1 MSNEAQ
7 ISLKNVNKSFGA
19 HHVLNDVNIDINKG
33 DFICIFGKSG
43 GGKTTLLNCI
53 STIDQA
59 SAGHIFID
67 DQELSILG
75 TLETYD
81 NGEMRSFEKLDPI
94 KKKKKKEC
102 ELLRRNNIA
111 YLFQNF
117 ALVEKMTV
125 EDNMKLAVKYNKAKN
140 KKELIQTA
148 LDKMGVGDKL
158 KSKVYELSGGEQQ
171 RVAIARNM
179 VKPFDIMLA
188 DEPTGSL
195 DDENKSIVIDTLLAL
210 NKEGKTIVVV
220 SHDKDFKKI
229 ASKSY
234 LISEGKLEVLNET

>member
-1 MSNEAQ
+1 M
-7 ISLKNVNKSFGA
+7 NKSFGA
-19 HHVLNDVNIDINKG
+19 HHVLNDMNIDINKG

-43 GGKTTLLNCI
+43 GGKTTLLN
-53 STIDQA
+53 
-59 SAGHIFID
+59 
-67 DQELSILG
+67 ILG

-81 NGEMRSFEKLDPI
+81 NGEMRSFKKLDPI
-94 KKKKKKEC
+94 KKKKGC

-158 KSKVYELSGGEQQ
+158 KSKVYELSGDEQQ

-188 DEPTGSL
+188 NEPTGSL

-210 NKEGKTIVVV
+210 NNEGKTIVVV

-229 ASKSY
+229 ANKSY
-234 LISEGKLEVLNET
+234 

>member
-1 MSNEAQ
+1 MNSLAQ
-7 ISLKNVNKSFGA
+7 VSLRNVNKSFGA
-19 HHVLNDVNIDINKG
+19 HHVLKDVNLDINEG

-43 GGKTTLLNCI
+43 GGKTTLLNI
-53 STIDQA
+53 I
-59 SAGHIFID
+59 
-67 DQELSILG
+67 G
-75 TLETYD
+75 TLESYD
-81 NGEMRSFEKLDPI
+81 SGDMSSFAKLNPI
-94 KKKKKKEC
+94 KKKKDC

-125 EDNMKLAVKYNKAKN
+125 EENMKLAVKYNKAKN

-195 DDENKSIVIDTLLAL
+195 DDENKQMVMGTLLAL

-234 LISEGKLEVLNET
+234 LISEGKLEVLNEA

>member
-43 GGKTTLLNCI
+43 GGKTTLLN
-53 STIDQA
+53 
-59 SAGHIFID
+59 
-67 DQELSILG
+67 ILG

-94 KKKKKKEC
+94 KKKKEC

-125 EDNMKLAVKYNKAKN
+125 EDNMELAVKDNKAKK
-140 KKELIQTA
+140 KKELFQTA
-148 LDKMGVGDKL
+148 LDKM
-158 KSKVYELSGGEQQ
+158 
-171 RVAIARNM
+171 
-179 VKPFDIMLA
+179 
-188 DEPTGSL
+188 
-195 DDENKSIVIDTLLAL
+195 
-210 NKEGKTIVVV
+210 
-220 SHDKDFKKI
+220 
-229 ASKSY
+229 
-234 LISEGKLEVLNET
+234 

>member
-1 MSNEAQ
+1 MSNEVQ

-19 HHVLNDVNIDINKG
+19 HHVLNGVNIDINKG

-43 GGKTTLLNCI
+43 GGKTTLLN
-53 STIDQA
+53 
-59 SAGHIFID
+59 
-67 DQELSILG
+67 ILG

-94 KKKKKKEC
+94 KKKKEC

-140 KKELIQTA
+140 KKELIQNA

-158 KSKVYELSGGEQQ
+158 KFKVYELSGGEQQ

-195 DDENKSIVIDTLLAL
+195 DDENKQMVMGTLLAL

>member
-1 MSNEAQ
+1 MNSLAQ
-7 ISLKNVNKSFGA
+7 VSLRNVNKSFGA
-19 HHVLNDVNIDINKG
+19 HHVLKDINLNINEG

-43 GGKTTLLNCI
+43 GGKTTLLNI
-53 STIDQA
+53 I
-59 SAGHIFID
+59 
-67 DQELSILG
+67 G
-75 TLETYD
+75 TLESYD
-81 NGEMRSFEKLDPI
+81 SGDMSSFAKLNPI
-94 KKKKKKEC
+94 KKKKDC

-125 EDNMKLAVKYNKAKN
+125 EENMKLAVKYNKAKN
-140 KKELIQTA
+140 KKELIQNA

-188 DEPTGSL
+188 DEPAGSL
-195 DDENKSIVIDTLLAL
+195 DDENKQMVMDTLLAL
-210 NKEGKTIVVV
+210 NKEGNYQIGR
-220 SHDKDFKKI
+220 
-229 ASKSY
+229 ASCR
-234 LISEGKLEVLNET
+234 ERV

>member
-1 MSNEAQ
+1 MNSLAQ

-19 HHVLNDVNIDINKG
+19 HHVLKDVNLDINAG

-43 GGKTTLLNCI
+43 GGKTTLLNI
-53 STIDQA
+53 I
-59 SAGHIFID
+59 
-67 DQELSILG
+67 G
-75 TLETYD
+75 TLESYD
-81 NGEMRSFEKLDPI
+81 SGEMSSFAKLNPI
-94 KKKKKKEC
+94 KKKKDC

-125 EDNMKLAVKYNKAKN
+125 EENMKLAVKYNKAKN
-140 KKELIQTA
+140 KKELIQNA

-210 NKEGKTIVVV
+210 NNEGKTIVVV

-234 LISEGKLEVLNET
+234 LISEGKLEVLNEA

>member
-43 GGKTTLLNCI
+43 GGKTTLLN
-53 STIDQA
+53 
-59 SAGHIFID
+59 
-67 DQELSILG
+67 ILG

-94 KKKKKKEC
+94 KKKKEC

-140 KKELIQTA
+140 KKELIQNA

-158 KSKVYELSGGEQQ
+158 KSKVSELSGGEQQ

-234 LISEGKLEVLNET
+234 LISEGKLEVLNEA

>member
-1 MSNEAQ
+1 MN
-7 ISLKNVNKSFGA
+7 
-19 HHVLNDVNIDINKG
+19 
-33 DFICIFGKSG
+33 
-43 GGKTTLLNCI
+43 
-53 STIDQA
+53 
-59 SAGHIFID
+59 
-67 DQELSILG
+67 ILG

-81 NGEMRSFEKLDPI
+81 DGEMRSFEKQDPI
-94 KKKKKKEC
+94 KKKKEC

-210 NKEGKTIVVV
+210 W
-220 SHDKDFKKI
+220 
-229 ASKSY
+229 
-234 LISEGKLEVLNET
+234 

>member
-1 MSNEAQ
+1 MGNEVQ

-19 HHVLNDVNIDINKG
+19 HHVLKDINLNINEG

-43 GGKTTLLNCI
+43 GGKTTLLNI
-53 STIDQA
+53 I
-59 SAGHIFID
+59 
-67 DQELSILG
+67 G
-75 TLETYD
+75 TLESYD
-81 NGEMRSFEKLDPI
+81 SGDMSSFAKLNPI
-94 KKKKKKEC
+94 KKKKDC

-125 EDNMKLAVKYNKAKN
+125 EENMKLAVKYNKAKN

-210 NKEGKTIVVV
+210 NNEGKTIVVV

-234 LISEGKLEVLNET
+234 LISEGKLEVLNEA

>member
-1 MSNEAQ
+1 MNSLAQ
-7 ISLKNVNKSFGA
+7 VSLRNVNKSFGA
-19 HHVLNDVNIDINKG
+19 HHVLKDVNLDINEG

-43 GGKTTLLNCI
+43 GGKTTLLNI
-53 STIDQA
+53 I
-59 SAGHIFID
+59 
-67 DQELSILG
+67 G
-75 TLETYD
+75 TLESYD
-81 NGEMRSFEKLDPI
+81 SGDMSSFAKLNPI
-94 KKKKKKEC
+94 KKKKDC

-117 ALVEKMTV
+117 ALIEKMTV
-125 EDNMKLAVKYNKAKN
+125 EENMKLAVKYNKAKN
-140 KKELIQTA
+140 KKELIQNA

-195 DDENKSIVIDTLLAL
+195 DDENKSIVIDTLLTL

-234 LISEGKLEVLNET
+234 FIADGKLEVSNEA

>member
-1 MSNEAQ
+1 MNSLAQ

-19 HHVLNDVNIDINKG
+19 HHVLKDVNLDINEG

-43 GGKTTLLNCI
+43 GGKTTLLNI
-53 STIDQA
+53 I
-59 SAGHIFID
+59 
-67 DQELSILG
+67 G
-75 TLETYD
+75 TLESYD
-81 NGEMRSFEKLDPI
+81 SGDMSSFAKLNPI
-94 KKKKKKEC
+94 KKKKDC

-125 EDNMKLAVKYNKAKN
+125 EDNMKFAVKYNKAKN

-234 LISEGKLEVLNET
+234 LISEGKLEVLNEA

>member
-43 GGKTTLLNCI
+43 GGKTTLLN
-53 STIDQA
+53 
-59 SAGHIFID
+59 
-67 DQELSILG
+67 ILG

-94 KKKKKKEC
+94 KKKEC

-140 KKELIQTA
+140 KKELIQNA
-148 LDKMGVGDKL
+148 LDNMGVGDKL
-158 KSKVYELSGGEQQ
+158 KFKVYELSGGEQQ

-220 SHDKDFKKI
+220 RHDKDFKKI

-234 LISEGKLEVLNET
+234 LISEGKLEVLNEA

>member
-1 MSNEAQ
+1 MSNEVQ

-43 GGKTTLLNCI
+43 GRKTTLLN
-53 STIDQA
+53 
-59 SAGHIFID
+59 
-67 DQELSILG
+67 ILG

-94 KKKKKKEC
+94 KKKKEC

-195 DDENKSIVIDTLLAL
+195 DDENKQMVMDTLLAL

-234 LISEGKLEVLNET
+234 FIADGKLEVSNEA